1 MKKKVRRDDFPNKVK
16 QQLAK
21 RVGFLCSNPNCEHS
35 TIGPSLS
42 TTEAV
47 NMGVAAHIT
56 AASPG
61 GARYDPS
68 LTSEQRKSH
77 DNGIWLCKYCGDL
90 VDKDATTYPVEL
102 LRDWKTDAEARAG
115 MEVHRLPQ
123 IVQDKT
129 PEQGGPR
136 SIDLIRADEKLN
148 ALEKIKS
155 EFLETIGTN
164 RFGNPYPKDGVLA
177 WETKYSVLDKDIT
190 HKMKAKARSNS
201 VEGVQQVN
209 EAARSIIADARS
221 RVDQLNGESD
231 LLKMGFTKDPSKT
244 LPDSLLILGP
254 WLPYSQS
261 TTKPPRL
268 SLRFNFE
275 HHYTNSLEG
284 SCLFIDIICL
294 GSVRDDTSEVT
305 LEQYELIPKFDQEF
319 NVYWESRDKTFND
332 GTAILNF
339 AFDRFAEI
347 LKNEA
352 DKAGS
357 YRY

>member
-1 MKKKVRRDDFPNKVK
+1 MRDDFPESVK
-16 QQLAK
+16 TQLAK
-21 RVGFLCSNPNCEHS
+21 RVGYRCSRPDCQQATS
-35 TIGPSLS
+35 GPSLS
-42 TTEAV
+42 TPEAV

-56 AASPG
+56 GASPG

-68 LTSEQRKSH
+68 LTPEQRKSY

-90 VDKDATTYPVEL
+90 VDKDAVTYPVEL
-102 LRDWKTDAEARAG
+102 LRNWKATSERRAG

-155 EFLETIGTN
+155 EFLETVGTN
-164 RFGNPYPKDGVLA
+164 RFENLYPKEGVVA
-177 WETKYSVLDKDIT
+177 RETKYSVLDKDIT

-201 VEGVQQVN
+201 VEGVQQVSA
-209 EAARSIIADARS
+209 AARSIIADAKT
-221 RVDQLNGESD
+221 RVDQQNRESD
-231 LLKMGFTKDPSKT
+231 FLKMEFVKDPSKT
-244 LPDSLLILGP
+244 LPDSLFILGP
-254 WLPYSQS
+254 FLPYSES

-268 SLRFNFE
+268 SLRFFFRP
-275 HHYTNSLEG
+275 HYTNSLEG
-284 SCLFIDIICL
+284 TYLFIDIICL
-294 GSVRDDTSEVT
+294 GSVRNDTSDVT
-305 LEQYELIPKFDQEF
+305 LEEYELIPKFDREF

-332 GTAILNF
+332 GTTILNF
-339 AFDRFAEI
+339 AFDRFAET
-347 LKNEA
+347 LTKEA
-352 DKAGS
+352 GKAGS